1 MGGNPRSYPI
11 HLWLEVRDR
20 GANQERNHTSTRS
33 STSAARQR
41 TVWVARTRAAARRSA
56 RRLAREAAKAK
67 AMAKWLQMGVR
78 SVHKALGIYARCQL
92 ESHLNQLGHMRLNV
106 WRHRWLR
113 RFSPTFLFGF
123 ICAALGPRN
132 QF

>member
-1 MGGNPRSYPI
+1 MGGNPRSYQ
-11 HLWLEVRDR
+11 LEVRDR

-67 AMAKWLQMGVR
+67 AMGLQMGVR

>member
-1 MGGNPRSYPI
+1 
-11 HLWLEVRDR
+11 
-20 GANQERNHTSTRS
+20 
-33 STSAARQR
+33 
-41 TVWVARTRAAARRSA
+41 
-56 RRLAREAAKAK
+56 
-67 AMAKWLQMGVR
+67 MAKWLQMGVR

-92 ESHLNQLGHMRLNV
+92 ESHLNQLGHMRLNG